1 MALRSA
7 LLASVAGLSLGAHA
21 DEGMWMPSQLP
32 QISAQLEAAGFKGDP
47 KDLADLTKPPM
58 SAVVSLGG
66 CTASFVSPQGL
77 VVTNHHCAYGAIQLN
92 STPENNLIAN
102 GFNAATR
109 AQEVSAGPAARVLV
123 TESFDRITDRILA
136 GARGKTGRAYYDAVD
151 AASKAAVAECEQ
163 EAGYR
168 CSVANM
174 YYGTDFYL
182 VKQLELKDIR
192 LVYAPPDAI
201 GSYGD
206 EIDNFM
212 WPRHSGDFAF
222 YRAYVG
228 KDGKPAPFA
237 QDNVPYQPRAFL
249 EVSTDPVAEGD
260 FAMLAGYPGR
270 TYRHRTAAEFA
281 DQVQSQL
288 PARIDL
294 YGALIDAIEGAAT
307 RNADAGV
314 RYASQLASL
323 KNGLKRAQGELDGLR
338 RSDAVAVKA
347 NDEAAMLAWLAP
359 QPDAVA
365 TRADIDAAQ
374 AVIAQSHATGER
386 DILFA
391 TMHSQTQLLKSAL
404 QLQRLAVERLKPD
417 PLRERGYQQRDE
429 ALIEA
434 SLKQAQ
440 RRYEPAVEEA
450 VLAELLSRYHK
461 LPADQHIAEVDA
473 VFGSDA
479 AQARAAL
486 DALYAGTKLGDEA
499 ERLRLLAAPQ
509 AEVSAS
515 TDPLLQAAAKLLPA
529 ELRIEDA
536 DKAREGELLRLRPA
550 YMRALI
556 GYRESQGR
564 AVYPDA
570 NSTLRVSYGKVS
582 SLDPRDG
589 VHYAPLTTV
598 QGIVE
603 KHTGVVPFD
612 APEPLRDAIAKGDF
626 GSTIDPVLKAQTVN
640 LMTNLDT
647 TGGNSG
653 SPVLD
658 ANGRLI
664 GLNFDSNWEAVS
676 ASWMYDPRYK
686 RAIHV
691 DVRYLRWLLAKV
703 YPSPQL
709 LEEMRLP
716 AE

>member
-1 MALRSA
+1 MWVPQQLPEIAGPLKK
-7 LLASVAGLSLGAHA
+7 AGLKLS
-21 DEGMWMPSQLP
+21 PQQL
-32 QISAQLEAAGFKGDP
+32 SDLTGDP
-47 KDLADLTKPPM
+47 M
-58 SAVVSLGG
+58 GAVVALGG

-92 STPENNLIAN
+92 STPENNLLTN

-136 GARGKTGRAYYDAVD
+136 DARGKTGRAFYDAVD

-237 QDNVPYQPRAFL
+237 QDNVPYQPKAFL

-307 RNADAGV
+307 GNADAGV

-440 RRYEPAVEEA
+440 RRYDPAVEKA
-450 VLAELLSRYHK
+450 VLAELLARYHK
-461 LPADQHIAEVDA
+461 LPADQRIAGVDA

-703 YPSPQL
+703 YPAPQL